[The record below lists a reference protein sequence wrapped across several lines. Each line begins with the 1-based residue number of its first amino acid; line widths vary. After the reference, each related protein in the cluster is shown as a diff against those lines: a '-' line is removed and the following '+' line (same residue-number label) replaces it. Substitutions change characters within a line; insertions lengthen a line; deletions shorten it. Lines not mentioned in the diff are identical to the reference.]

1 MTATSAHVAGQQ
13 PNVRPWRRAG
23 GQPLPSRPD
32 TTMVVNLLLFM
43 VAMAVVIG
51 AAAYQH
57 RLTVRFAATNRFLAD
72 RDK

>member
-1 MTATSAHVAGQQ
+1 
-13 PNVRPWRRAG
+13 
-23 GQPLPSRPD
+23 
-32 TTMVVNLLLFM
+32 MVVNLLLFM